1 MVVGRRFR
9 RKFTVIVQQWIVHVS
24 EIVSEV
30 GRRRVTV
37 LPVSAEPEV
46 VSSVEAVADRH
57 IQCMGVE

>member
-57 IQCMGVE
+57 IQGMGIE